1 MAIPWQRAP
10 HRLPTSEE
18 QRGKLVEAA
27 GIEGAARCG
36 PTWPWIA
43 LRGPVASEEQRSEAR
58 LVTLHGPAQPQM
70 GLAPVQ
76 TCPTRG
82 LATLGLVAPTIRSV
96 VHFIRSGDHLCP
108 PSEVHAS
115 KMPPSAT

>member
-1 MAIPWQRAP
+1 VDQLHASCGID
-10 HRLPTSEE
+10 T
-18 QRGKLVEAA
+18 GKLVEAA